1 MAKILYVLGVQLP
14 DEVRA
19 EKICRALVADGHQV
33 TVLSRWSPQ
42 LPEREEFQGYTVHR
56 FGKNIK
62 SWQRSPV
69 SMNPFWRQ
77 AIEREVLEYKPDLI
91 ITREILLAG
100 ASNQIA
106 HRNSI
111 PSLIDMAENYPG
123 AMRGW
128 KKYQSHFL
136 KRIAVNTLRL
146 PDVMEK
152 RALDEA
158 DGVIVVSDEQIQ
170 RLNSTY
176 GYPLEKIEL
185 VQNTPELETFAS
197 VRKGCA
203 TPPRVFG
210 HHGFFT
216 LDRGLENF
224 TKGFELAAKEL
235 VDIHLALYGKGETF
249 EEVKKVSVNSKVS
262 NRIELHGE
270 YPLTSIA
277 DLYSKCDI
285 GILPYIPNEHINTT
299 IANKLFDY
307 MVCGKPVIVSEAIP
321 MKRIIEE
328 TGAGISADCST
339 PEKIARAIKLIYNS
353 NLSEM
358 SENGQKF
365 AKKKYNWAV
374 DSVRLCKFVMKFI
387 T

>member
-1 MAKILYVLGVQLP
+1 MGVQLP

-33 TVLSRWSPQ
+33 TVLSRWFPQ
-42 LPEREEFQGYTVHR
+42 MPEREEFQGYTVLR

-69 SMNPFWRQ
+69 SMNPFWKQ
-77 AIEREVLEYKPDLI
+77 AIERAVSESKPDLI
-91 ITREILLAG
+91 ITREILLAD
-100 ASNQIA
+100 ASNQVA
-106 HRNSI
+106 HKKSL

-128 KKYQSHFL
+128 KKYQSRFVS
-136 KRIAVNTLRL
+136 RFAVSTLRL
-146 PDVMEK
+146 PDIIEK
-152 RALDEA
+152 RALDRA
-158 DGVIVVSDEQIQ
+158 DGVIVVCDEQVQ

-176 GYPLEKIEL
+176 GYPVEQIEL
-185 VQNTPELETFAS
+185 VQNTPELDTFAS
-197 VRKGCA
+197 VRKGC
-203 TPPRVFG
+203 TVPPRVFG

-224 TKGFELAAKEL
+224 TRGFELVAKEL
-235 VDIHLALYGKGETF
+235 DNIRLTLYGKGETF
-249 EEVKKVSVNSKVS
+249 EDVKKVLVESQVHD
-262 NRIELHGE
+262 RIELHGE
-270 YPLTSIA
+270 YPLSSIA
-277 DLYSKCDI
+277 DLYGKCDI

-307 MVCGKPVIVSEAIP
+307 MACGKPVIVSEAKP
-321 MKRIIEE
+321 MKRIIGE

-339 PEKIARAIKLIYNS
+339 PEKIARAIKLILSS
-353 NLSEM
+353 NLTEM

-374 DSVRLCKFVMKFI
+374 DSERLCKFVMKFI